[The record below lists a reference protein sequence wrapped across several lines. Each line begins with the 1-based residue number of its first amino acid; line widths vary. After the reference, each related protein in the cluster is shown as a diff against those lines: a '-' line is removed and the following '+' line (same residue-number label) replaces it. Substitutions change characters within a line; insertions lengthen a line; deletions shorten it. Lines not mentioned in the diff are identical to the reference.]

1 MGKEEHFMKKSV
13 VTVLTCIFLLSVGSA
28 TALAQASE
36 PEKTQVDSKLGFID
50 SLQILNGT
58 EDGKEQIAE
67 VEKFIEDKQNEYDS
81 RRLDLERQTE
91 QFEAQQRTLNAQ
103 TRLEMQQKIEED
115 DRVLRR
121 FQEDTQ
127 VEIDRMRNAIL
138 ARLSEQIQVVIDE
151 FARDQ
156 QLGMIFMRDES
167 QIYVDPALDFT
178 QDIIRIYN
186 QRYPVTEAESSAN
199 TTSPAQ
205 P

>member
-36 PEKTQVDSKLGFID
+36 PEETQVDSKLGFID

-151 FARDQ
+151 FAQDQ

-186 QRYPVTEAESSAN
+186 QRYPVTEAESSSN

>member
-1 MGKEEHFMKKSV
+1 MKKSV

>member
-1 MGKEEHFMKKSV
+1 
-13 VTVLTCIFLLSVGSA
+13 
-28 TALAQASE
+28 LAQASE
-36 PEKTQVDSKLGFID
+36 PEETQVDSKLGFID

-103 TRLEMQQKIEED
+103 TRLEMQRKIEED
-115 DRVLRR
+115 DRILRR

-138 ARLSEQIQVVIDE
+138 ASLSEQIQVVIDE

>member
-1 MGKEEHFMKKSV
+1 MKRSV
-13 VTVLTCIFLLSVGSA
+13 VTVLTYIFLLSVGSA
-28 TALAQASE
+28 TALAQTSE
-36 PEKTQVDSKLGFID
+36 PEDAQAGPKIGFIN

-58 EDGKEQIAE
+58 EDGKQQIAE
-67 VEKFIEDKQNEYDS
+67 VEQFIEDKQEEYNS
-81 RRLDLERQTE
+81 RRQDLERQTE
-91 QFEAQQRTLNAQ
+91 QFEAQQRTLNTQ
-103 TRLEMQQKIEED
+103 TRLEMQRKIEED

-127 VEIDRMRNAIL
+127 VEIDRMRTAIL
-138 ARLSEQIQVVIDE
+138 ERLSEQIQVVIDE

>member
-1 MGKEEHFMKKSV
+1 VGKEEHFMKKSV

-151 FARDQ
+151 FAQDQ

-186 QRYPVTEAESSAN
+186 QRYPVTEAESSSN

>member
-1 MGKEEHFMKKSV
+1 MNRSV
-13 VTVLTCIFLLSVGSA
+13 VTVLTCLFLLSVGSA
-28 TALAQASE
+28 PAVAQTSE
-36 PEKTQVDSKLGFID
+36 PEQAQVEQKLGFID

-67 VEKFIEDKQNEYDS
+67 VEQFITDKQDEYDS
-81 RRLDLERQTE
+81 RRQDLERQTE

-103 TRLEMQQKIEED
+103 TRLEMQRKIEED
-115 DRVLRR
+115 DRLLRR

-127 VEIDRMRNAIL
+127 VEIDRMRNVIL
-138 ARLSEQIQVVIDE
+138 GRLSEQIQVVIDE
-151 FARDQ
+151 FAQEQ

-186 QRYPVTEAESSAN
+186 QRYPVTESESSAN
-199 TTSPAQ
+199 PTSPAQ

>member
-151 FARDQ
+151 FAQDQ

-186 QRYPVTEAESSAN
+186 QRYPVTEAESSSN

>member
-28 TALAQASE
+28 MALAQASE

-151 FARDQ
+151 FAQDQ

-186 QRYPVTEAESSAN
+186 QRYPVTEAESSSN